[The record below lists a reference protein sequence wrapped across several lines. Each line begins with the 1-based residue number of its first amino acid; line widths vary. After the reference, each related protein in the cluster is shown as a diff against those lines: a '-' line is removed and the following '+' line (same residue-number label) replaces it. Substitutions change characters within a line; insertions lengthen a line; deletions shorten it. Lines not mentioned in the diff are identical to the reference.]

1 MIVISAS
8 ILSRIA
14 VLAEA
19 AYPEESCG
27 LIVGRRDDND
37 DVLATDIVPGTN
49 VAVDRRRRFEIDPK
63 LRFDVMRALSAGPER
78 VVGHFHSHPD
88 RPAFPSPAD
97 LEDAFE
103 PDLIWVITSVVD
115 GHAIATRAYRLGTVP
130 AFDEVA
136 IASTSAMAPTAI

>member
-1 MIVISAS
+1 MIVIATPM
-8 ILSRIA
+8 LSRIA

-27 LIVGRRDDND
+27 LIVGRRDDHD
-37 DVLATDIVPGTN
+37 GVVATDIVPGTN

-88 RPAFPSPAD
+88 RPAVPSPAD
-97 LEDAFE
+97 LERAFE

-115 GHAIATRAYRLGTVP
+115 GHATAIRAYRLGTAP
-130 AFDEVA
+130 RFHEVA
-136 IASTSAMAPTAI
+136 IAPTSAMAPTVV